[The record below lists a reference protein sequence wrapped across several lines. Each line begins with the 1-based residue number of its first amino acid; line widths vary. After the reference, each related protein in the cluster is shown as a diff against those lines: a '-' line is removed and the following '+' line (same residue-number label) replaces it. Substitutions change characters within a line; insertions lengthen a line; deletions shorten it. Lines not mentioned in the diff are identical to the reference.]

1 MALGPPQ
8 CLPRADFDRKY
19 RTSRSMA
26 LTQEALSLGLHSWTL
41 RPNFL
46 NPAIFDAAAAY
57 ARSCEKDD
65 LIVRTHGK
73 RGEWIHKSETHHP
86 SCDRRHESLCH
97 RENRLNTYSLRGF
110 CDNPFYW
117 PMNHMDRTTFD
128 LAHHVWLLF
137 LPLLQ
142 QMLPADS
149 IALHHM
155 PNLAVILKFV
165 ADRGG
170 KNQKPDLVG

>member
-1 MALGPPQ
+1 
-8 CLPRADFDRKY
+8 
-19 RTSRSMA
+19 MA
-26 LTQEALSLGLHSWTL
+26 LTQEALSLGLRSWTL

-128 LAHHVWLLF
+128 LAITCGCSFCPCFSKCFLQTRSRCTTCPISLLRF
-137 LPLLQ
+137 
-142 QMLPADS
+142 
-149 IALHHM
+149 
-155 PNLAVILKFV
+155 
-165 ADRGG
+165 
-170 KNQKPDLVG
+170 